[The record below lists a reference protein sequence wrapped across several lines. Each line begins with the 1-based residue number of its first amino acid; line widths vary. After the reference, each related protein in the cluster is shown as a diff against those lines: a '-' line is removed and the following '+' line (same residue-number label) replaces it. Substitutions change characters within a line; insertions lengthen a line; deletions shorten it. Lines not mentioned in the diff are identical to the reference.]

1 MATSFPIDRSYTT
14 HKTYEHDFLS
24 PRERYIQQA
33 ELPVIDRKNTVLI
46 ADYPVVVVS
55 GSRLG
60 ETERRF
66 PILFVCFVKDLD
78 SKSRLLEVILR
89 TRTAGP

>member
-1 MATSFPIDRSYTT
+1 MGPMSSIDLIGQAR
-14 HKTYEHDFLS
+14 HGCLS
-24 PRERYIQQA
+24 PRERCIQQA
-33 ELPVIDRKNTVLI
+33 ELRVIDRKNTVLI
-46 ADYPVVVVS
+46 ADCPVMVVS

-66 PILFVCFVKDLD
+66 PILFVCFIKDLD
-78 SKSRLLEVILR
+78 SKSRLREIVLR